1 MSVALAS
8 PAAPS
13 LRSQPASDPREARD
27 NELLVRYHRQG
38 DLDAREA
45 LAARFVPVA
54 RDLASRYRY
63 TNEPLE
69 DLVQVACLGLMK
81 AIDRFEPGRGSRF
94 MSGRRAHHG
103 RRARA
108 THFRDKGWALHVPRE
123 LQERVLNVNRASE
136 TLSKRLRRS
145 LTPREIGAA
154 LHMPAEAV
162 LEALE
167 AGTAYDTSSLDSP
180 LSVTEDESGT
190 LIDTLGSEDGRYDF
204 VEMSGPWPAPQGP
217 ASARAG
223 EPRLR
228 FVDDLTQREIGERV
242 GVSQMHVSRLLAG
255 PWTRSTRRQRPTSL
269 ARSGKGIPVRD
280 NDRGRTVA
288 TNRKENPTLAAHV
301 AEASGAER
309 EIESTWRPTCCW

>member
-8 PAAPS
+8 PAAPP
-13 LRSQPASDPREARD
+13 LRSQPARDPREVRD
-27 NELLVRYHRQG
+27 NELLIRYHRHG

-69 DLVQVACLGLMK
+69 DLVQVASLGLMK

-94 MSGRRAHHG
+94 MSYAVPTMVGELKR
-103 RRARA
+103 
-108 THFRDKGWALHVPRE
+108 HFRDKGWALHVPRE

-145 LTPREIGAA
+145 PTPREIGAA
-154 LHMPAEAV
+154 LHLPTEAV

-204 VEMSGPWPAPQGP
+204 VEMSVAVAPTLRALPA
-217 ASARAG
+217 R
-223 EPRLR
+223 EREILRLR

-242 GVSQMHVSRLLAG
+242 GVSQMHVSRLL
-255 PWTRSTRRQRPTSL
+255 RRAL
-269 ARSGKGIPVRD
+269 DKV
-280 NDRGRTVA
+280 N
-288 TNRKENPTLAAHV
+288 AA
-301 AEASGAER
+301 AAAD
-309 EIESTWRPTCCW
+309 